1 MKRGPETPRWQCALQ
16 DRRSVSGIGDGARS
30 LSLSFIVAAVSA
42 ALLSVGCATPGTVAD
57 RQALPGFEPMRTEA
71 DGLRATLVRV
81 LAPDASSDADWVE
94 CELLLENRGDAPLAV
109 STVKLLTESGRYL
122 PAAANFGETLAP
134 PNAAYD
140 IAGNVATSAAGAAA
154 GQLIPYGGLVVQA
167 IAGVAGA
174 SSADTRAKAEH
185 RFRLRRIAG
194 VELAPGGHME
204 GNAFFPRVA
213 DPKALVIEFAQHG
226 KWQQGT
232 LPLSHLQGL

>member
-1 MKRGPETPRWQCALQ
+1 
-16 DRRSVSGIGDGARS
+16 VSGIGDGARS
-30 LSLSFIVAAVSA
+30 LSLSFIVAAASA
-42 ALLSVGCATPGTVAD
+42 ALLSVGCANARHGGRSPGSAGIRADAD
-57 RQALPGFEPMRTEA
+57 RGRWAPRHAGA
-71 DGLRATLVRV
+71 RAG
-81 LAPDASSDADWVE
+81 ADASSDADWVE

-122 PAAANFGETLAP
+122 PAAATLARP
-134 PNAAYD
+134 WRQPNAAYD
-140 IAGNVATSAAGAAA
+140 IAGNVATSAAGVAA

-167 IAGVAGA
+167 IAGVAEA

-213 DPKALVIEFAQHG
+213 DRRH
-226 KWQQGT
+226 
-232 LPLSHLQGL
+232 S